1 MKKELSF
8 KSWIGEDELLI
19 EKYEESTR
27 QSWFSYFC
35 CLFFHKQDS
44 SNYLL

>member
-8 KSWIGEDELLI
+8 KSWIGEEDEILI

-35 CLFFHKQDS
+35 CLFFSQTR
-44 SNYLL
+44 